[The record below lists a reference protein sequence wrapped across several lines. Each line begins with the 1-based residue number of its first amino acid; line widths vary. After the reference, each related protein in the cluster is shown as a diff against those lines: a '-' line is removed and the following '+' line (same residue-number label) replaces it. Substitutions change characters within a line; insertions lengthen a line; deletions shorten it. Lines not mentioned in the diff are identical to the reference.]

1 MDDRLSR
8 ERLDMTRYMVSFAAW
23 ALSIAPAL
31 AQSMPTPSVWGGPGG
46 SVLKILSADAGG
58 YHGVFINYAP
68 GSPCFAGTF
77 DVTGHNTRH
86 GVALE
91 ATSSYCSLSIRWWG
105 PFPAD
110 TYIARTTWV
119 IAGAPVRGTT
129 VFTRY

>member
-1 MDDRLSR
+1 MIRYILS
-8 ERLDMTRYMVSFAAW
+8 LAAL
-23 ALSIAPAL
+23 ALGTACAS

-58 YHGVFINYAP
+58 YHGVYINYAP

-91 ATSSYCSLSIRWWG
+91 ATSSYCSSSIRWWG
-105 PFPAD
+105 AFPVG
-110 TYIARTTWV
+110 TYVARTTWV